1 MSEQK
6 DKMVVV
12 CNGTQAS
19 NIMPTLIM
27 SSSAVALDK
36 EVIIFFCPAGAQM
49 LVKGELEKFKGL
61 KGMPDPV
68 DLFNTILDQ
77 GGRIIFCVLAHENKG
92 IKKEDLRDERI
103 EIMNATSFLMDAEGA
118 ELSFVF

>member
-1 MSEQK
+1 MSEQN
-6 DKMVVV
+6 DKMVVL
-12 CNGTQAS
+12 CNGNQAS

-27 SSSAVALDK
+27 SSSGVALDK
-36 EVIIFFCPAGAQM
+36 EVIIFFCPAGAPL

-61 KGMPDPV
+61 KGLPDPV
-68 DLFNTILDQ
+68 ELFDTILDQ
-77 GGRIIFCVLAHENKG
+77 GVRVIFCVLAHENKG

-118 ELSFVF
+118 DISLVF

>member
-1 MSEQK
+1 MAEK
-6 DKMVVV
+6 TGKMVVV

-19 NIMPTLIM
+19 NIMPTLI
-27 SSSAVALDK
+27 DK

-49 LVKGELEKFKGL
+49 LVKGELEKFQGL

-68 DLFNTILDQ
+68 ELFNTILDQ

-118 ELSFVF
+118 DLSLVF

>member
-27 SSSAVALDK
+27 SSSGVALDK

>member
-118 ELSFVF
+118 DLSFVF